1 MFDNSPI
8 FSTQDLN
15 SFRLLQLND
24 NVPRDLTYPKENLE
38 EALQNAVLKAAGS
51 TKGELL
57 NVRTTLN
64 PECLHLGIFN
74 HSHRRQAHSIANRS

>member
-1 MFDNSPI
+1 
-8 FSTQDLN
+8 
-15 SFRLLQLND
+15 LND

-64 PECLHLGIFN
+64 PEP
-74 HSHRRQAHSIANRS
+74 